1 MLIAKKSNCTD
12 IALCSRTLDLIWQ
25 LRDWAPLHL
34 LTLTFSRLQAVE
46 VAKDGFA
53 RSLAKKLCC
62 FNRTFC
68 VTTSMELL
76 HLTYLLFALTAFFPK
91 CAESLGTWSY
101 HGEENPDTWKYHYRD
116 CGGRNQSPV
125 AIVPKDTIF
134 DAGLADLTINYEPN
148 VSAFLQNNGHSVQ
161 ATFLTGTSNISGG
174 GLPSRFQAVQLHFH
188 WGSENS
194 RGSEHQVNGRKYPME
209 IHIVHYNAE
218 KYPNVST
225 AMTMA
230 DGLAVLGILVELQA
244 SDNPVLNVIV
254 EKLEKIPYKY
264 DNVTLDS
271 LQPYSFLPFDI
282 AQFYTYKGSLTTPGC
297 FESVRWF
304 VFNHTFGIS
313 EAQLEK
319 FRSSTFDRKRQDTK
333 KSHLSDNFRPVQP
346 LNGRTV
352 TRSFSKYD

>member
-1 MLIAKKSNCTD
+1 
-12 IALCSRTLDLIWQ
+12 
-25 LRDWAPLHL
+25 
-34 LTLTFSRLQAVE
+34 
-46 VAKDGFA
+46 
-53 RSLAKKLCC
+53 
-62 FNRTFC
+62 
-68 VTTSMELL
+68 MELV
-76 HLTYLLFALTAFFPK
+76 HVTSWLFVLSVVFPK

-101 HGEENPDTWKYHYRD
+101 HGQENPGTWKDHYSD

-125 AIVPKDTIF
+125 NIVPKNTIF

-161 ATFLTGTSNISGG
+161 ASFLTGKSNISGG
-174 GLPSRFQAVQLHFH
+174 GLPSRFQAAQLHFH

-194 RGSEHQVNGRKYPME
+194 RGSEHQVGGRKYPME

-218 KYPNVST
+218 KYPNAST
-225 AMTMA
+225 AMKKA
-230 DGLAVLGILVELQA
+230 DGLAVLGVLVEVQA
-244 SDNPVLNVIV
+244 SDNPVFNVIV
-254 EKLEKIPYKY
+254 DRLEKIRYKS
-264 DNVTLDS
+264 DNVTIDS
-271 LQPYSFLPFDI
+271 LQPFLFLPHDI

-297 FESVRWF
+297 FESVQWF

-319 FRSSTFDRKRQDTK
+319 FRSSTFDGKRQDTK